1 MAVLRNYGHTPAYI
15 TPLFSKQEV
24 LKLNQLVGSA
34 LTSRS
39 IRQRLIVQGDATL
52 QREFDLAPE
61 TWQYIASIRVASLE
75 EFCQAVLH
83 LQAEVR
89 AS

>member
-1 MAVLRNYGHTPAYI
+1 MAVLRNYGHTPAYV

-24 LKLNQLVGSA
+24 VKLNQLVGSA

-52 QREFDLAPE
+52 RREFDLASE
-61 TWQYIASIRVASLE
+61 TWDYISSIRVASLE
-75 EFCQAVLH
+75 EFCQAVLQ
-83 LQAEVR
+83 LQVDMR